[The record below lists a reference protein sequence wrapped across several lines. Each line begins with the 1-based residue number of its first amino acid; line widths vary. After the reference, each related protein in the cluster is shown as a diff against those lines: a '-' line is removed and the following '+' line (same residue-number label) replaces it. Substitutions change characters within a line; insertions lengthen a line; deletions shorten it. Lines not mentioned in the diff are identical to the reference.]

1 MKRSMVMAALLL
13 FGQGQAWAA
22 DVAAGKVIFDS
33 VCAYCHRTDYD
44 DKFGPGL
51 AGIKD
56 RVSDEWLNAFLQDP
70 EAMVKTDE
78 HAKALREANTWGMT
92 MPKIPEMQK
101 DDARAN
107 VIAYIKTLE

>member
-1 MKRSMVMAALLL
+1 MKRAVPLFALLL
-13 FGQGQAWAA
+13 TAQGQAWAA
-22 DVAAGKVIFDS
+22 DVAAGKVVFDA
-33 VCAYCHRTDYD
+33 VCAYCHRTDYE

-51 AGIKD
+51 GGIKD

-78 HAKALREANTWGMT
+78 HAKALREANTWGIT

-101 DDARAN
+101 PDARAN